1 MCVKT
6 VLRLDYQGRAI
17 NLSVSLLCFSKE
29 KKKGETQ
36 EVCWHHCQQTS
47 LFTKPNLKFYLI
59 FENHVN
65 SMET

>member
-1 MCVKT
+1 MKKLKEGGFQKRKKSAGIT
-6 VLRLDYQGRAI
+6 ANRLH
-17 NLSVSLLCFSKE
+17 F
-29 KKKGETQ
+29 
-36 EVCWHHCQQTS
+36 S

>member
-1 MCVKT
+1 MT
-6 VLRLDYQGRAI
+6 
-17 NLSVSLLCFSKE
+17 
-29 KKKGETQ
+29 TQ
-36 EVCWHHCQQTS
+36 EKHLGEYREVCCHHCQQTS